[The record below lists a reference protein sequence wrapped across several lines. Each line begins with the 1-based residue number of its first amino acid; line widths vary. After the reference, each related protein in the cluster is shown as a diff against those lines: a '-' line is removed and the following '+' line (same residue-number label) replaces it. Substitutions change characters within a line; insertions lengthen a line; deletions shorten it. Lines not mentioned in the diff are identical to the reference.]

1 MRIIKVNVHQIVD
14 LLLRKGDIDTRFFNI
29 ASMQQGTILHKKYQ
43 NKQLTNYEAEY
54 RLKHDFELDDF
65 ILSVNG
71 IADGVIKNG
80 INDYTIDEIKTTND
94 DLDKFY
100 NEQKDWHLGQ
110 GMFYA
115 YMYALNH
122 HLEKIKI
129 QLTYI
134 SQINS
139 KNIKQYL
146 FFYNIDQLT
155 SEINILVDKY
165 AKFLKIIDDFYL
177 ESYSSIQDLEFPFSS
192 LRKGQE
198 DLIRFVYNN
207 EKTSNTSYIQAK
219 TGIGK
224 TISTIF
230 PSLKVLQEKRLEKIF
245 YLTSK
250 SSIKMVA
257 FNTIKSLSNNGLKG
271 KCVVLTSK
279 EKLCPNAK
287 KGHCNPDECIFAKS
301 YYDKVNSILIESLG
315 LNYLFDSSNILSIA
329 LKHEICPY
337 EFQLDIA
344 NYCLFIIGDYN
355 YLFDPHAKL
364 IRFFE
369 TEGLQS
375 KYGLLID
382 EAHNLPTRV
391 NDMFSISI
399 KYLDIIDA
407 YNYVKAIPEN
417 KKHAKKKQALLDS
430 IKKIGEYFLHVKNDD
445 CYSSSYSK
453 IKLIN
458 QTPSDLL
465 DLADDFVTKCKD
477 YIKSKKIVEDC
488 LNELLFLFQDL
499 INLPYDDNKWCR
511 YYEFDNNDKVVS
523 LNIKCIDSSNIIK
536 NALTYFDFSTMF
548 SATLSPKSYFI
559 DLLGG
564 DKYSSSLY
572 LPSSFNKDNQLVIVN
587 PFIKTFYSSRQNSI
601 QYIIRCLL
609 IMVSKKK
616 GNYLVFFPSY
626 DYMLMFKNAFCKPSD
641 IDIYYQE
648 SKMSENQREEFLS
661 HFVKNPSKTT
671 IGISVLGGV
680 FSEGVDLVEDR
691 LIGTMIISVG
701 LPKISFLNEYLF
713 NYYKDKYDEEV
724 SYDYTYTYPGIN
736 KIYQASGRVIRTEND
751 KGIIML
757 VDTRY
762 ITNKYQEL
770 LNDNFDK
777 IYNLNKSDKLDTII
791 KTFWETHDE

>member
-29 ASMQQGTILHKKYQ
+29 ASMQQGTILHKKHQ
-43 NKQLTNYEAEY
+43 KNQLSNYEIEY
-54 RLKHDFELDDF
+54 RLKHNFEFDDF

-80 INDYTIDEIKTTND
+80 PKDITIDEIKTTND
-94 DLDKFY
+94 DLENFY
-100 NEQKDWHLGQ
+100 NQQKDWHLGQ
-110 GMFYA
+110 AMFYA
-115 YMYALNH
+115 YMYALDHN
-122 HLEKIKI
+122 LEKIKV

-146 FFYNIDQLT
+146 FFYDTNQLT
-155 SEINILVDKY
+155 NEINILVDKY
-165 AKFLKIIDDFYL
+165 VKFLKIMDEFYL
-177 ESYSSIQDLEFPFSS
+177 QSYASIQDLEFPFLS

-198 DLIRFVYNN
+198 DLIKYVYNN
-207 EKTSNTSYIQAK
+207 EKTSEISYIQAK

-230 PSLKVLQEKRLEKIF
+230 PSLKVLQEKHLEKIF

-257 FNTIKSLSNNGLKG
+257 FNTIKLLSNNGLKA
-271 KCVVLTSK
+271 KCIVLTSK
-279 EKLCPNAK
+279 EKICPNAK

-301 YYDKVNSILIESLG
+301 YYDKVNQILIESLSS
-315 LNYLFDSSNILSIA
+315 NYLFDSSNILSIA
-329 LKHEICPY
+329 LKYEICPY

-344 NYCLFIIGDYN
+344 NYCLFIIADYN

-364 IRFFE
+364 VRFFE
-369 TEGLQS
+369 TEGLQC

-382 EAHNLPTRV
+382 EAHNLPSRV
-391 NDMFSISI
+391 NDMFSITI
-399 KYLDIIDA
+399 KYLDIINA
-407 YNYVKAIPEN
+407 YNYIKSVPEN
-417 KKHAKKKQALLDS
+417 KKYAKKKQSLLNS
-430 IKKIGEYFLHVKNDD
+430 IKSIGEYFLHVKNDNP
-445 CYSSSYSK
+445 YSSSYSK
-453 IKLIN
+453 IKLIDN
-458 QTPSDLL
+458 TPSDLL
-465 DLADDFVTKCKD
+465 DLSDDFVSKCKD
-477 YIKSKKIVEDC
+477 YIKSKKIVEDS

-499 INLPYDDNKWCR
+499 INLSSNDNKWCR
-511 YYEFDNNDKVVS
+511 YYEFDNNDKAVS
-523 LNIKCIDSSNIIK
+523 LNITCIDSSSIIK
-536 NALTYFDFSTMF
+536 NALTYFDFATMF
-548 SATLSPKSYFI
+548 SATLSPKNYFI

-564 DKYSSSLY
+564 NRYSSSLY

-587 PFIKTFYSSRQNSI
+587 PFIKTFYSCRQNSI

-626 DYMLMFKNAFCKPSD
+626 DYMLMFKNAFVKPSD

-648 SKMSENQREEFLS
+648 SKMSETQREEFLS

-671 IGISVLGGV
+671 IGVSVLGGV

-691 LIGTMIISVG
+691 LIGTIIISVG

-713 NYYKDKYDEEV
+713 NYYKDKYDQEV
-724 SYDYTYTYPGIN
+724 AYDYTYTYPGIN

-757 VDTRY
+757 IDPRY
-762 ITNKYQEL
+762 INNKYQEL
-770 LNDNFDK
+770 LNDNFDQ
-777 IYNLNKSDKLDTII
+777 IYNLNKFDKLDTII